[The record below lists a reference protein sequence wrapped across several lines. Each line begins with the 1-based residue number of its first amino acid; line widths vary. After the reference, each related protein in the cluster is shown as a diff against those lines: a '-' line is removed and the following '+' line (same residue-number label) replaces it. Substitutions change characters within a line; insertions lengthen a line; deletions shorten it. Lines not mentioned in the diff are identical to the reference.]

1 MVVLKPKSTSWNSL
15 WSIIYCLLV
24 VGLQCYISYR
34 AIHTFQETILERWK
48 EYYPSALSAK
58 LGLAI
63 LALILAPLFIISSV
77 LKLGNY
83 ANDGFKLGR
92 DHALCQTGES
102 FVDKLSSETVKKL
115 WKNLCPFSQT
125 FHIIISFFLLLP
137 DTLVEAS
144 DVFYGHQH
152 TSIIWSSNIDFLFPN
167 ERRGWSDFNARM
179 NNTVKSNASA
189 FNVGIIYTLGD
200 SVMSPEFVF
209 FVSALVA
216 FTVRYASVFWYTNKA
231 LSLTFACQLLFMSVE
246 SVFAYT
252 GFSILYK
259 VTINYPTYSHNL
271 SLVLGPGGT
280 LVLYLFGGT
289 TILLSTITVFYYGS
303 HHFHEKFRLVD
314 RKHNPEKYVRHKRN
328 YKGPCNGYVSH
339 SCAVG
344 TLVLLAIFKGPILY
358 DLVSIYRLT
367 SDNLV
372 LTCVVIDVAY
382 MVCWICLWTLLTIKE
397 QWLFRILDY
406 ANVGEPIFVI
416 KSDSLLRTPSI
427 SIGSIDLKDIQMS
440 RGKRPSSI
448 PSCDITVSES
458 GFDEY
463 EPAPSEEEE
472 RFELS
477 LPTVSENPDG
487 CDDDSSSVIM
497 RRSRNRR
504 SGGQRVT
511 FHETVRRSNDN
522 LRCQSPHEGD
532 TRVNVTADVHSGGRK
547 GMISPFRRSLSD
559 IDTRAASPIYN
570 KSSSLPRFH
579 HHSKQRED
587 FTEPLLETTHIVPTA
602 SQNLE
607 TSASVSES
615 DTKIQSPSSKP
626 PRPHSCSDGVRQTP
640 VVINYK
646 PSNIDTA
653 EQREKLDKQSRYKS
667 PDKVHPKDSRLTLKD
682 LKDANTNNEV
692 KLKLLND
699 KDYNEIGGEKQPDIV
714 PKDNSG
720 HLYPKPVQT
729 LSSGKTDIS
738 RRDSANY
745 SMTSSQDN
753 SSNDSDHG
761 LNHSRAL
768 CSQNKAR

>member
-1 MVVLKPKSTSWNSL
+1 MGSTEN
-15 WSIIYCLLV
+15 
-24 VGLQCYISYR
+24 
-34 AIHTFQETILERWK
+34 K
-48 EYYPSALSAK
+48 EEQMA
-58 LGLAI
+58 GQG
-63 LALILAPLFIISSV
+63 
-77 LKLGNY
+77 GN
-83 ANDGFKLGR
+83 
-92 DHALCQTGES
+92 
-102 FVDKLSSETVKKL
+102 
-115 WKNLCPFSQT
+115 
-125 FHIIISFFLLLP
+125 
-137 DTLVEAS
+137 
-144 DVFYGHQH
+144 
-152 TSIIWSSNIDFLFPN
+152 IWASNIDFLFPE

-189 FNVGIIYTLGD
+189 FNVGIIYTFGD

-216 FTVRYASVFWYTNKA
+216 FTVRYAAVFWYTNKA
-231 LSLTFACQLLFMSVE
+231 LSFTFAFQLLFMSVE
-246 SVFAYT
+246 SIFAYT

-259 VTINYPTYSHNL
+259 VTINYSIYNHNL
-271 SLVLGPGGT
+271 SLALGPGGT

-289 TILLSTITVFYYGS
+289 IVLLSTITVFYYGS
-303 HHFHEKFRLVD
+303 YHFHEKFRLVD

-382 MVCWICLWTLLTIKE
+382 MICWICLWTLLTIKE

-427 SIGSIDLKDIQMS
+427 SIGSIELKDIQMT

-448 PSCDITVSES
+448 PSCDITASES
-458 GFDEY
+458 GFDEF
-463 EPAPSEEEE
+463 ETAPSEEEE

-477 LPTVSENPDG
+477 LPTVSENPDA
-487 CDDDSSSVIM
+487 CDDDSNSVIM

-504 SGGQRVT
+504 SGAQRVT
-511 FHETVRRSNDN
+511 FHETVRRSSDN
-522 LRCQSPHEGD
+522 LLRCQSPHEGD
-532 TRVNVTADVHSGGRK
+532 TRVNVTADVHAGSRK
-547 GMISPFRRSLSD
+547 GMVSPFRRSLSD
-559 IDTRAASPIYN
+559 IDTCRAVSPANN
-570 KSSSLPRFH
+570 KSSSLPRFQ
-579 HHSKQRED
+579 HSKQRED
-587 FTEPLLETTHIVPTA
+587 FKEPLLETAKKVNPD
-602 SQNLE
+602 SQNHEIVL
-607 TSASVSES
+607 TSASGSES
-615 DTKIQSPSSKP
+615 ETKLQSTSNKP
-626 PRPHSCSDGVRQTP
+626 PRPQSSGDGVRQPP

-653 EQREKLDKQSRYKS
+653 EQRDKLDKQSRFKS
-667 PDKVHPKDSRLTLKD
+667 ADKVHPKDSRLTIRD
-682 LKDANTNNEV
+682 LKDPSTNNEV
-692 KLKLLND
+692 KVKLLND

-714 PKDNSG
+714 PKDNSN

-729 LSSGKTDIS
+729 LSSGKSDIS

-761 LNHSRAL
+761 LHHSRAL

>member
-24 VGLQCYISYR
+24 LGLQSYISYR

-63 LALILAPLFIISSV
+63 LGIILAPLFIISSV
-77 LKLGNY
+77 FKLGNY

-102 FVDKLSSETVKKL
+102 FVDKLSSETVKQL
-115 WKNLCPFSQT
+115 WKNLFPFSQT
-125 FHIIISFFLLLP
+125 LHVVISFFLLLP

-144 DVFYGHQH
+144 DVFYGHLH
-152 TSIIWSSNIDFLFPN
+152 TSNVWSSNIDFLLPD

-179 NNTVKSNASA
+179 NSTVKSNASA
-189 FNVGIIYTLGD
+189 FNIGIIYTLGD
-200 SVMSPEFVF
+200 SVMSPEFIF

-231 LSLTFACQLLFMSVE
+231 LALTFAFQLLFMSVE
-246 SVFAYT
+246 SIFAYT

-259 VTINYPTYSHNL
+259 VTINYSMYSHNL
-271 SLVLGPGGT
+271 SLALGPGGT

-289 TILLSTITVFYYGS
+289 IVLLSAITVFYYGS
-303 HHFHEKFRLVD
+303 YHFHEKFRLVD

-358 DLVSIYRLT
+358 DLVTIYRLT

-427 SIGSIDLKDIQMS
+427 SIGSIELKDIQMT

-448 PSCDITVSES
+448 QSVDITASES

-477 LPTVSENPDG
+477 LPTVSENPDA
-487 CDDDSSSVIM
+487 CDDDSNSVIM

-504 SGGQRVT
+504 SGAQRVT
-511 FHETVRRSNDN
+511 FHETVRRSSDN
-522 LRCQSPHEGD
+522 LLRCQSPHEGE
-532 TRVNVTADVHSGGRK
+532 TRVNVTADVHSGNRK
-547 GMISPFRRSLSD
+547 GMVSPFRRSLSD
-559 IDTRAASPIYN
+559 IDTCRAASPANN
-570 KSSSLPRFH
+570 KSSSLPRFQ
-579 HHSKQRED
+579 HSKQRED
-587 FTEPLLETTHIVPTA
+587 FKEPLLEKTQIVQSESLKPE
-602 SQNLE
+602 NILM
-607 TSASVSES
+607 SASVSES
-615 DTKIQSPSSKP
+615 ETRLPNTSNKP
-626 PRPHSCSDGVRQTP
+626 QRPHSSVDGSRQ
-640 VVINYK
+640 ISYK

-653 EQREKLDKQSRYKS
+653 EQRDKLDKQSRYKS
-667 PDKVHPKDSRLTLKD
+667 ADKVHPKDSRLTIKD
-682 LKDANTNNEV
+682 LKDAKTNNEV
-692 KLKLLND
+692 KVKLLSD
-699 KDYNEIGGEKQPDIV
+699 KDFNEIAGEKQPDIV
-714 PKDNSG
+714 PKDNSS

-729 LSSGKTDIS
+729 LSSGKSDIS

-761 LNHSRAL
+761 LHNSRAL